1 MASPEAL
8 VIMKLN
14 LGRDKDDTDAL
25 LLLTSGRVNRKF
37 YLRAIKSLNQ
47 YDLERYADMIP

>member
-8 VIMKLN
+8 VIMKLT
-14 LGRDKDDTDAL
+14 LGRDKDDADAF